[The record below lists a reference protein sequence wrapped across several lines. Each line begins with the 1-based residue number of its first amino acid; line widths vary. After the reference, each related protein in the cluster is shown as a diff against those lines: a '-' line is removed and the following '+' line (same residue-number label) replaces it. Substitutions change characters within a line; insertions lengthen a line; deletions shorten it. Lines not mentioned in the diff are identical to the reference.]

1 VRTDTSLIAAAANAK
16 TLWYI
21 TRGTGVVALLLLT
34 ASVVLGTLS
43 SARWKSTRLPRFV
56 VGGLHRNLTLLAVA
70 FVVVHVVT
78 TVADGFA
85 PIRLVDG
92 LFPFLSPYRPFWLGL
107 GTVAFDLVLALV
119 LTSLV
124 RVRLGYRSWR
134 FVHWFAYAA
143 WPLALLHSLGTGS
156 DARFG
161 WMAMLGFVSC
171 GAVAAAVLVRI
182 ARDTGTPARRTTALA
197 ATIVVPLALFGWYLA
212 GPSQAGWA
220 KRAGTPSAL
229 LRRSGRTTQSIAAV
243 TKTSL
248 PQEAFK
254 GSLAGRI
261 KESGPRADG
270 LITITIDAHIR
281 GAVRGALRIT
291 LFGLPSSEGGV
302 SLTASDV
309 AFGAAGTTE
318 PYVGKVVSLA
328 GDHVSAELTNA
339 SSGRLH
345 LDIGLHLDRTTG
357 NVTGQLRG
365 QAS

>member
-1 VRTDTSLIAAAANAK
+1 VIAAATSAK
-16 TLWYI
+16 TLWYV

-34 ASVVLGTLS
+34 ASVALGTLS
-43 SARWKSTRLPRFV
+43 SARWRSNRMPRFV

-85 PIRLVDG
+85 PIRLIDG

-119 LTSLV
+119 LTSVV

-143 WPLALLHSLGTGS
+143 WPIALLHAFGTGS

-161 WMAMLGFVSC
+161 WMAALGFVSC

-182 ARDTGTPARRTTALA
+182 ARDTGPPGRRTAAFAL
-197 ATIVVPLALFGWYLA
+197 TISVPLALFGWYLA
-212 GPSQAGWA
+212 GPSQPGWA
-220 KRAGTPSAL
+220 KRSGTPAAL
-229 LRRSGRTTQSIAAV
+229 LRRSGSTQSIAMSR
-243 TKTSL
+243 TSL
-248 PQEAFK
+248 PQEAFD
-254 GSLAGRI
+254 STVAGRV
-261 KESGPRADG
+261 KQSGPRADG
-270 LITITIDAHIR
+270 LVTITIDARVR

-291 LFGLPSSEGGV
+291 LFGLPSGDGGV
-302 SLTASDV
+302 ALTASDV
-309 AFGAAGTTE
+309 AFGATGTTE

-328 GDHVSAELTNA
+328 GDHVAAELANA
-339 SSGRLH
+339 SNGRLR
-345 LDIGLHLDRTTG
+345 LSIGLHLDRATG
-357 NVTGQLRG
+357 AVTGQLRG

>member
-1 VRTDTSLIAAAANAK
+1 VIAAAANAK
-16 TLWYI
+16 TLWYV

-43 SARWKSTRLPRFV
+43 SARWKSSRLPRFV

-70 FVVVHVVT
+70 LVVVHVVT

-92 LFPFLSPYRPFWLGL
+92 LLPFLSPYRPFWLGL

-119 LTSLV
+119 LTSVV

-134 FVHWFAYAA
+134 FVHWLAYAA
-143 WPLALLHSLGTGS
+143 WPVALLHAFGTGS

-161 WMAMLGFVSC
+161 WMAVLGFVSC

-182 ARDTGTPARRTTALA
+182 ARDAGPPGRRTAALA

-212 GPSQAGWA
+212 GPSQPGWA
-220 KRAGTPSAL
+220 KRSGTPAAL
-229 LRRSGRTTQSIAAV
+229 LRRHRPTTQSIAAV
-243 TKTSL
+243 TRTSL
-248 PQEAFK
+248 PQEAFDAT
-254 GSLAGRI
+254 LAGRV

-270 LITITIDAHIR
+270 LVTITIDARVR

-291 LFGLPSSEGGV
+291 LFGLPSGEGGV
-302 SLTASDV
+302 ALTASDV
-309 AFGAAGTTE
+309 AFGATGTTE

-328 GDHVSAELTNA
+328 GGHVAAELANA
-339 SSGRLH
+339 SNGRLS
-345 LDIGLHLDRTTG
+345 LSIGLHLDRATG
-357 NVTGQLRG
+357 DVTGRVRG